1 MIQESLS
8 ENHTCDSEFKNRL
21 DGIILQV
28 NQLGINAKLFWEN
41 DSLEDTV
48 SICPISAKTGEGVG
62 DLLEL
67 LTRTS
72 QPDYEEELKCIVM
85 EKPPSLEGL
94 GAVVD
99 VIVINGTLKKNDKIV
114 ISTSHGPVE
123 TIIKHLLTPPP
134 NRESRVKSE
143 YINNES
149 VTGAIG
155 VKLVATELNN
165 IILKAFEFDQK
176 HDATFFRS
184 NDIWKRGREISKAVY
199 EKEYIAPP
207 LLMEETTIG
216 SEIIDT
222 NQHFIFLYDFLKSWT
237 FLIEL
242 IQVIKNA
249 DADIS
254 LEYPIVSRI
263 EGVGPMQYGTKG
275 LLGKTFADIEEKYDL
290 SEAKEGFGEEGED
303 AEDGDKDEE
312 DDDSAED
319 SDTNT
324 EGGEFFEGEAF

>member
-1 MIQESLS
+1 MAFLK
-8 ENHTCDSEFKNRL
+8 FR
-21 DGIILQV
+21 V
-28 NQLGINAKLFWEN
+28 YWE
-41 DSLEDTV
+41 EDDA
-48 SICPISAKTGEGVG
+48 IY
-62 DLLEL
+62 
-67 LTRTS
+67 R
-72 QPDYEEELKCIVM
+72 
-85 EKPPSLEGL
+85 
-94 GAVVD
+94 D
-99 VIVINGTLKKNDKIV
+99 VIV
-114 ISTSHGPVE
+114 
-123 TIIKHLLTPPP
+123 KHTQ
-134 NRESRVKSE
+134 NF
-143 YINNES
+143 
-149 VTGAIG
+149 
-155 VKLVATELNN
+155 TELNN

-199 EKEYIAPP
+199 EKEYVAPP

-222 NQHFIFLYDFLKSWT
+222 NQHFIFLYDFIKSWT

-249 DADIS
+249 DADMS

-263 EGVGPMQYGTKG
+263 EGVGPMQYDTKG

>member
-1 MIQESLS
+1 MAFLKFRVYWEEDDAIYRDVVVK
-8 ENHTCDSEFKNRL
+8 HTQNF
-21 DGIILQV
+21 
-28 NQLGINAKLFWEN
+28 
-41 DSLEDTV
+41 
-48 SICPISAKTGEGVG
+48 
-62 DLLEL
+62 
-67 LTRTS
+67 
-72 QPDYEEELKCIVM
+72 
-85 EKPPSLEGL
+85 
-94 GAVVD
+94 
-99 VIVINGTLKKNDKIV
+99 
-114 ISTSHGPVE
+114 
-123 TIIKHLLTPPP
+123 
-134 NRESRVKSE
+134 
-143 YINNES
+143 
-149 VTGAIG
+149 
-155 VKLVATELNN
+155 TELNN
-165 IILKAFEFDQK
+165 IILKAFDFDQK

-199 EKEYIAPP
+199 EKEYVAPP

-222 NQHFIFLYDFLKSWT
+222 NQHFIYLYDFVKSWT

-249 DADIS
+249 DADMS

-263 EGVGPMQYGTKG
+263 EGVGPMQYSTKG

>member
-1 MIQESLS
+1 MAFLKFRVYWEEDDAIYRDVVVK
-8 ENHTCDSEFKNRL
+8 HTQNF
-21 DGIILQV
+21 
-28 NQLGINAKLFWEN
+28 
-41 DSLEDTV
+41 
-48 SICPISAKTGEGVG
+48 
-62 DLLEL
+62 
-67 LTRTS
+67 
-72 QPDYEEELKCIVM
+72 
-85 EKPPSLEGL
+85 
-94 GAVVD
+94 
-99 VIVINGTLKKNDKIV
+99 
-114 ISTSHGPVE
+114 
-123 TIIKHLLTPPP
+123 
-134 NRESRVKSE
+134 
-143 YINNES
+143 
-149 VTGAIG
+149 
-155 VKLVATELNN
+155 TELNN

-199 EKEYIAPP
+199 EKEYVAPP

-222 NQHFIFLYDFLKSWT
+222 NQHFIYLYDFVKSWT

-249 DADIS
+249 DADMS
-254 LEYPIVSRI
+254 LEYPMVSRT

-303 AEDGDKDEE
+303 AEEGDHDKDGDDDKE
-312 DDDSAED
+312 DDDTVED
-319 SDTNT
+319 SDSTA

>member
-1 MIQESLS
+1 MAFLKFRVYWEEDDAIYRDVVVK
-8 ENHTCDSEFKNRL
+8 HTQNF
-21 DGIILQV
+21 
-28 NQLGINAKLFWEN
+28 
-41 DSLEDTV
+41 
-48 SICPISAKTGEGVG
+48 
-62 DLLEL
+62 
-67 LTRTS
+67 
-72 QPDYEEELKCIVM
+72 
-85 EKPPSLEGL
+85 
-94 GAVVD
+94 
-99 VIVINGTLKKNDKIV
+99 
-114 ISTSHGPVE
+114 
-123 TIIKHLLTPPP
+123 
-134 NRESRVKSE
+134 
-143 YINNES
+143 
-149 VTGAIG
+149 
-155 VKLVATELNN
+155 TELNN

-199 EKEYIAPP
+199 EKEYVAPP

-222 NQHFIFLYDFLKSWT
+222 NQHFIFLYDFAKSWT

-249 DADIS
+249 DADMS
-254 LEYPIVSRI
+254 LEYPIISRI

-303 AEDGDKDEE
+303 AEEGDNDKDDN
-312 DDDSAED
+312 DDDSTED
-319 SDTNT
+319 SDSNA

>member
-1 MIQESLS
+1 MAFLK
-8 ENHTCDSEFKNRL
+8 FR
-21 DGIILQV
+21 V
-28 NQLGINAKLFWEN
+28 YWE
-41 DSLEDTV
+41 EDDA
-48 SICPISAKTGEGVG
+48 IY
-62 DLLEL
+62 
-67 LTRTS
+67 R
-72 QPDYEEELKCIVM
+72 
-85 EKPPSLEGL
+85 
-94 GAVVD
+94 D
-99 VIVINGTLKKNDKIV
+99 VIV
-114 ISTSHGPVE
+114 
-123 TIIKHLLTPPP
+123 KHTQ
-134 NRESRVKSE
+134 NF
-143 YINNES
+143 
-149 VTGAIG
+149 
-155 VKLVATELNN
+155 TELNN

-199 EKEYIAPP
+199 EKEYVAPP

-222 NQHFIFLYDFLKSWT
+222 NQHFIFLYDFIKSWT

-249 DADIS
+249 DADMS

-303 AEDGDKDEE
+303 AEEGDHDKDGDDDKE
-312 DDDSAED
+312 DDDSTED
-319 SDTNT
+319 SDSNA

>member
-1 MIQESLS
+1 MAFLKFRVYWEEDDAIYRDVVVK
-8 ENHTCDSEFKNRL
+8 HTQNF
-21 DGIILQV
+21 
-28 NQLGINAKLFWEN
+28 
-41 DSLEDTV
+41 
-48 SICPISAKTGEGVG
+48 
-62 DLLEL
+62 
-67 LTRTS
+67 
-72 QPDYEEELKCIVM
+72 
-85 EKPPSLEGL
+85 
-94 GAVVD
+94 
-99 VIVINGTLKKNDKIV
+99 
-114 ISTSHGPVE
+114 
-123 TIIKHLLTPPP
+123 
-134 NRESRVKSE
+134 
-143 YINNES
+143 
-149 VTGAIG
+149 
-155 VKLVATELNN
+155 TELNN

-199 EKEYIAPP
+199 EKEYVAPP

-222 NQHFIFLYDFLKSWT
+222 NQHFIYLYDFVKSWT

-249 DADIS
+249 DADMS

>member
-1 MIQESLS
+1 MAFLKFRVYWEEDDAIYRDVVVK
-8 ENHTCDSEFKNRL
+8 HTQNF
-21 DGIILQV
+21 
-28 NQLGINAKLFWEN
+28 
-41 DSLEDTV
+41 
-48 SICPISAKTGEGVG
+48 
-62 DLLEL
+62 
-67 LTRTS
+67 
-72 QPDYEEELKCIVM
+72 
-85 EKPPSLEGL
+85 
-94 GAVVD
+94 
-99 VIVINGTLKKNDKIV
+99 
-114 ISTSHGPVE
+114 
-123 TIIKHLLTPPP
+123 
-134 NRESRVKSE
+134 
-143 YINNES
+143 
-149 VTGAIG
+149 
-155 VKLVATELNN
+155 TELNN

-222 NQHFIFLYDFLKSWT
+222 NQHFIYLYDFVKSWT

-249 DADIS
+249 DADMS
-254 LEYPIVSRI
+254 LEYPIVSRT

-290 SEAKEGFGEEGED
+290 SEAKDGFGEEGEEGD
-303 AEDGDKDEE
+303 HDKEEDDDKE

-319 SDTNT
+319 SDSNA

>member
-1 MIQESLS
+1 MAFLKFRIY
-8 ENHTCDSEFKNRL
+8 
-21 DGIILQV
+21 
-28 NQLGINAKLFWEN
+28 WE
-41 DSLEDTV
+41 EDDA
-48 SICPISAKTGEGVG
+48 IYR
-62 DLLEL
+62 D
-67 LTRTS
+67 
-72 QPDYEEELKCIVM
+72 
-85 EKPPSLEGL
+85 
-94 GAVVD
+94 VV
-99 VIVINGTLKKNDKIV
+99 V
-114 ISTSHGPVE
+114 
-123 TIIKHLLTPPP
+123 KHPQ
-134 NRESRVKSE
+134 NF
-143 YINNES
+143 
-149 VTGAIG
+149 
-155 VKLVATELNN
+155 TELND

-222 NQHFIFLYDFLKSWT
+222 NQHFIFLYDFVKSWT

-249 DADIS
+249 DADMS
-254 LEYPIVSRI
+254 LEYPIISRI

-303 AEDGDKDEE
+303 AEEGDHDKDDN
-312 DDDSAED
+312 DDDSTED
-319 SDTNT
+319 SDSNA

>member
-1 MIQESLS
+1 MAFLKFRVYWEEDDAIYRDVVVK
-8 ENHTCDSEFKNRL
+8 HTQNF
-21 DGIILQV
+21 
-28 NQLGINAKLFWEN
+28 
-41 DSLEDTV
+41 
-48 SICPISAKTGEGVG
+48 
-62 DLLEL
+62 
-67 LTRTS
+67 
-72 QPDYEEELKCIVM
+72 
-85 EKPPSLEGL
+85 
-94 GAVVD
+94 
-99 VIVINGTLKKNDKIV
+99 
-114 ISTSHGPVE
+114 
-123 TIIKHLLTPPP
+123 
-134 NRESRVKSE
+134 
-143 YINNES
+143 
-149 VTGAIG
+149 
-155 VKLVATELNN
+155 TELNN

-222 NQHFIFLYDFLKSWT
+222 NQHFIFLYDFVKSWT

-249 DADIS
+249 DADMT
-254 LEYPIVSRI
+254 LEYPIVSRT

-303 AEDGDKDEE
+303 SDLDKEQEE
-312 DDDSAED
+312 EDSAED
-319 SDTNT
+319 SDSNA